1 MRTVLCLLGI
11 LVISSLR
18 SSVRELNFEFCLF
31 IFSIYFYLNFHFN
44 FHSQIWLG
52 DDSKKKIKE
61 KLFLK
66 RWVGE
71 GLEYMF
77 AARDMIKGN
86 ILRRLD
92 GRKKRTSS
100 ENEIQNQLLAEYT
113 RGIPDYEY
121 TVETS
126 LLSVD
131 IAAGCQSR
139 LSSSIKPNQTFFNTR
154 IIYMLYIQKK
164 MCNI

>member
-1 MRTVLCLLGI
+1 MLGI

-18 SSVRELNFEFCLF
+18 SYERELSFEFCLF
-31 IFSIYFYLNFHFN
+31 IFSIYFYLKFHFN

-71 GLEYMF
+71 GLEYLF
-77 AARDMIKGN
+77 AAKDIIKGN

-126 LLSVD
+126 PLFVD
-131 IAAGCQSR
+131 IAAGC
-139 LSSSIKPNQTFFNTR
+139 
-154 IIYMLYIQKK
+154 
-164 MCNI
+164 